1 MQTTARLSQRLR
13 SVTAP
18 PGECHEEAQYDVRL
32 AVGIFERAEAA
43 RLVEQ
48 LYGHEGYLAG
58 RSASAPSPAMPL
70 FSVHH
75 LLDEALV
82 FTARLEGRLVG
93 ALTVI
98 FDSPAGLPMDAL
110 YKEELDG
117 LRAAGRR
124 PCEFCSLA
132 VAPDLARNA
141 HGALLELFRA
151 AYRYATYAA
160 GATDVCVTLKP
171 SHAGFYKRIN
181 FERFGGVCLDPRFKN
196 ADTIAMR
203 LPGEAARDLWSSG
216 EALAPRNRLR
226 AYCSEPL
233 APDERRALL
242 RARRRARRS
251 AQEIRAAILHR
262 PALLEEA
269 TPAACA
275 YLVRT
280 LRKCMTIVRE
290 RAARTSSICTHETPA
305 EASAGRP

>member
-13 SVTAP
+13 SVAAP
-18 PGECHEEAQYDVRL
+18 PGERHEGAVYDVRL
-32 AVGIFERAEAA
+32 AVGVVERAEAA
-43 RLVEQ
+43 RLVEH

-58 RSASAPSPAMPL
+58 RSASALPPAMPL

-110 YKEELDG
+110 YKEELDA

-160 GATDVCVTLKP
+160 DATDVCVTLKP
-171 SHAGFYKRIN
+171 SHAPFYRRIC
-181 FERFGGVCLDPRFKN
+181 FLPLGGLRLDERF
-196 ADTIAMR
+196 AQAETIALR
-203 LPGEAARDLWSSG
+203 LPHETARELWASG
-216 EALAPRNRLR
+216 EARQPRRRLHAFFSRPLSHGEAKALRRRVRIAKRSAAEILGCLLEQPHLFDGASETQRACLRRTLAARAGGSETLPDSIAPRR
-226 AYCSEPL
+226 APEGVL
-233 APDERRALL
+233 A
-242 RARRRARRS
+242 
-251 AQEIRAAILHR
+251 Q
-262 PALLEEA
+262 
-269 TPAACA
+269 
-275 YLVRT
+275 
-280 LRKCMTIVRE
+280 
-290 RAARTSSICTHETPA
+290 
-305 EASAGRP
+305 

>member
-18 PGECHEEAQYDVRL
+18 PGERHEEALYDVRL
-32 AVGIFERAEAA
+32 AVGIVERAEAA

-58 RSASAPSPAMPL
+58 RSASAPAPAMPL

-110 YKEELDG
+110 YKQELDA

-124 PCEFCSLA
+124 SCEFCSLA
-132 VAPDLARNA
+132 VAPDLAHNA

-171 SHAGFYKRIN
+171 SHAPFYRRIC
-181 FERFGGVCLDPRFKN
+181 FQPLGGLRLDARF
-196 ADTIAMR
+196 AQAETIALR
-203 LPGEAARDLWSSG
+203 LPHETARELWASGEAHQPRRRLHAFFSRPLSRGEAKALRRRVAAARRGVAEILGCLLEQPHLADRATEAQRAYLRRTLAARAGEAADV
-216 EALAPRNRLR
+216 
-226 AYCSEPL
+226 
-233 APDERRALL
+233 
-242 RARRRARRS
+242 
-251 AQEIRAAILHR
+251 
-262 PALLEEA
+262 PAG
-269 TPAACA
+269 AC
-275 YLVRT
+275 T
-280 LRKCMTIVRE
+280 LRVPVTS
-290 RAARTSSICTHETPA
+290 AAR
-305 EASAGRP
+305 